1 MITATVFWLMLMI
14 LSIEG
19 HSTFAMGSITIEHK
33 LDSRVEHWTIDSFEY
48 EKLIRFIENKLFF
61 GLMHTQRIFI
71 IRLLSFVALSIVNRQ
86 SDAFTKKLYFFW
98 SIWLTMILFP
108 VLFYQFNYPAKI
120 DGSMANDRPLQMIS
134 YLIVISQSVDLSVTV
149 CASAIVS
156 TLLIC

>member
-1 MITATVFWLMLMI
+1 MLMI

-98 SIWLTMILFP
+98 SI
-108 VLFYQFNYPAKI
+108 
-120 DGSMANDRPLQMIS
+120 
-134 YLIVISQSVDLSVTV
+134 
-149 CASAIVS
+149 
-156 TLLIC
+156 